1 MPRPWNA
8 GAGPAWHPDEYPGAV
23 LEFPPHGSIER
34 REPMP
39 PKSEEAVLLR
49 TYAVGEADQILVFLT
64 RGEGKLRGRAHGS
77 RKSRKRFG
85 GALQPLS
92 HLRVHYFER
101 EGRDLARI
109 DECDLLHSYFEV
121 QQGLRAA
128 GYLSYIAEVTE
139 EFCREKQPE
148 EQFFRLLTATLSA
161 VEAGAD
167 PAWSARYFELWTL
180 RLHGLLPDLSACVRC
195 AGALGSNA
203 RYAPRERGLLCKP
216 CSYGESGPQ
225 LGPGVIEQLRS
236 FMRQPPGQVAG
247 SDDLLAHCEEFLQ
260 LLLTSFTE
268 RPFRSLRVLREMGV
282 R

>member
-1 MPRPWNA
+1 
-8 GAGPAWHPDEYPGAV
+8 
-23 LEFPPHGSIER
+23 
-34 REPMP
+34 MP
-39 PKSEEAVLLR
+39 PKSAEAILLR

-64 RGEGKLRGRAHGS
+64 QGEGKLRGRAHGS

-92 HLRVHYFER
+92 HVRVHYFER
-101 EGRDLARI
+101 EGHDLARI
-109 DECDLLHSYFEV
+109 DECDLLHSYFVV
-121 QQGLRAA
+121 QQGLKAA
-128 GYLSYIAEVTE
+128 GYLSYVAEVTE
-139 EFCREKQPE
+139 EFCREKQSE
-148 EQFFRLLTATLSA
+148 EQFFRLLMATLAA

-195 AGALGSNA
+195 AGALGSGA

-216 CSYGESGPQ
+216 CSYGESGLQ
-225 LGPGVIEQLRS
+225 LETGVLQQLRS
-236 FMRQPPGQVAG
+236 FIRQPPAAVSGN
-247 SDDLLAHCEEFLQ
+247 DDLLVHCENFLQ
-260 LLLTSFTE
+260 VLLTGFTE

>member
-1 MPRPWNA
+1 MPQ
-8 GAGPAWHPDEYPGAV
+8 
-23 LEFPPHGSIER
+23 
-34 REPMP
+34 
-39 PKSEEAVLLR
+39 KSEEAVLLR

-64 RGEGKLRGRAHGS
+64 RSEGKLRGRAHSS

-128 GYLSYIAEVTE
+128 GYLSYVAELTE

-148 EQFFRLLTATLSA
+148 ERFFRLLVATLEA

-195 AGALGSNA
+195 AGALDHDT
-203 RYAPRERGLLCKP
+203 RYTPRERGLLCES
-216 CSYGESGPQ
+216 CSCGESGLQ
-225 LGPGVIEQLRS
+225 LGPGVLQQLRS
-236 FMRQPPGQVAG
+236 FIRQPPGKVAG
-247 SDDLLAHCEEFLQ
+247 GDELLAQCEDFLQ
-260 LLLTSFTE
+260 LMLTSFTE
-268 RPFRSLRVLREMGV
+268 RPFRSLRVLREMGL